1 MTPELHVFMI
11 DKQIVVWFAF
21 LKFCWALRK
30 FYDYMHENGKKL
42 SLFQN
47 ITAHGRLIHL
57 SLVMH
62 MCIRKLVIIGSGNV
76 LLPVQC

>member
-30 FYDYMHENGKKL
+30 FYDYMHENGKKNCL
-42 SLFQN
+42 SSKTLQLME
-47 ITAHGRLIHL
+47 G
-57 SLVMH
+57 
-62 MCIRKLVIIGSGNV
+62 
-76 LLPVQC
+76 